1 VISLPGRIR
10 VGDVRSTPI
19 PPPAGPLTDGT
30 VCLRYR
36 QATDLDAIRA
46 ASHDPETRRWLND
59 PPMDDEA
66 RAASMTRVADAF
78 QSGRAAPLV
87 IADRVTNQAIGL
99 INVQFRDDRV
109 ATIAYSVFPG
119 HRGQGVAPR
128 AVRLAVN
135 WAFSQLG
142 LSELLLEIDPENL
155 ASLRVARKCGFTPA
169 GDGPDRDEGGDSSDG
184 KLVFALRKGEAGP
197 RADAKLA
204 RTEPRDTAKSLFE
217 AVACAFVAADDVRSS
232 RQPVREL
239 TLGH

>member
-1 VISLPGRIR
+1 VISLAGRTR
-10 VGDVRSTPI
+10 VGAVRSTPI
-19 PPPAGPLTDGT
+19 PPPAGPLADGT

-36 QATDLDAIRA
+36 QATDLEAIRA

-66 RAASMTRVADAF
+66 RAASMARVADAF
-78 QSGRAAPLV
+78 QSGRSAPLV
-87 IADRVTNQAIGL
+87 IADQATDQPVGL

-128 AVRLAVN
+128 AVRLAVD

-155 ASLRVARKCGFTPA
+155 ASVRVARKCGFAPA
-169 GDGPDRDEGGDSSDG
+169 GRALNRDHGEGSG
-184 KLVFALRKGEAGP
+184 KLAFAVYKGEAERGN
-197 RADAKLA
+197 
-204 RTEPRDTAKSLFE
+204 
-217 AVACAFVAADDVRSS
+217 
-232 RQPVREL
+232 
-239 TLGH
+239 

>member
-1 VISLPGRIR
+1 
-10 VGDVRSTPI
+10 VRSTPI

-66 RAASMTRVADAF
+66 RAASMARVADAF

-87 IADRVTNQAIGL
+87 IADQGTDQPVGL

-119 HRGQGVAPR
+119 QRGQGVAPR
-128 AVRLAVN
+128 AVRLAVD
-135 WAFSQLG
+135 WAFADLG

-155 ASLRVARKCGFTPA
+155 ASVRVARKCGFAPA
-169 GDGPDRDEGGDSSDG
+169 GPALSRDHGEDSG
-184 KLVFALRKGEAGP
+184 KLAFAVYKGQAGP
-197 RADAKLA
+197 GNRAS
-204 RTEPRDTAKSLFE
+204 PR
-217 AVACAFVAADDVRSS
+217 
-232 RQPVREL
+232 
-239 TLGH
+239 